1 LRGRF
6 FVLEENM
13 TENNLFE
20 QFENATLDAK
30 IFTHSN
36 HIKTAWIY
44 LTKFDLLEAM
54 TKFSSAL
61 KRFAKANKADKLY
74 NETITFA
81 FMILINERMKL
92 TEHQQTWKEFAE
104 KNSDLFDWK
113 EHILKKYYREETL
126 KSAFAK
132 KHFVFPDKLISE

>member
-1 LRGRF
+1 MN
-6 FVLEENM
+6 ENQ
-13 TENNLFE
+13 LFE

-44 LTKFDLLEAM
+44 LSKFDLLAA
-54 TKFSSAL
+54 TANFSSAL

-81 FMILINERMKL
+81 FMILINERIKSA
-92 TEHQQTWKEFAE
+92 EHQQTWEEFAE
-104 KNSDLFDWK
+104 SNTDLFDWK
-113 EHILKKYYREETL
+113 NNILKKYYREETL

-132 KHFVFPDKLISE
+132 KHFVFPDKLI